1 MSPSVIMHAN
11 MPMADGCSV
20 RVGATSSARQAIL
33 LLLLIFAGRDGVSA
47 QSGKNHTLYL
57 LSLLA
62 YPNNNTS
69 LEPSI
74 SDGYDIIPGA
84 HLAVS
89 DINNRSDVLTDYR
102 LELLTAADGCN
113 VNWIAVVNL
122 IDYLYYKEG
131 KQIVGIV
138 GPECSDS
145 TKVVASITGRPEIAL
160 LNVHLGSAPELA
172 DRTLY
177 PFSYGI
183 RPPTSADVD
192 AVIALFKYNK
202 WTRAAVLYNSEM
214 LVDYN
219 SFLLFQE
226 KIKGTANLT
235 YTSSVST
242 TQLPLEQLRRSY
254 VRVIVSFLR
263 DETLKRVL
271 CLAYFKDMTYPRNQ
285 WILFEPYDSSSVSF
299 WYEGNQYECSSE
311 QMIKTLSQSIIINV
325 KTTDGDTSPISH
337 IDAEI
342 IDDACHGYPDCYV
355 LFDAVWAI
363 ALALNNSIEPLRAS
377 GLSLSNY
384 VYGKLD
390 YTQIVKEQ
398 MNILSFNGQWGAV
411 QFNSSTGFILNITS
425 TFYDIDTYLIG
436 TFSFP
441 NGVLDIDSGSDFVS
455 TTFDEKLVLVST
467 PLAVV
472 IIIVEVV
479 AAVLVI
485 LVHILNSVYSHR
497 KTIKLSSRRLNHF
510 AYIGCYIILIGT
522 LLYTIMETFNINQQ
536 AKDVLCN
543 AFPWTLIIGLT
554 LVFGTVLT
562 KAWRLYHIFKSAQKN
577 KKSSKLAI
585 GDRSLITM
593 IVILVSLSAVLC
605 LAWTLYDPLVR
616 KSSTTLAPEGDDLI
630 IFLKESCSCTYE
642 VAWVVVGMVYEGI
655 LIISTVILA
664 FLSRNI
670 SIKELQSTSTIL
682 MAYLLTLTTIVGGT
696 IYYITKTI
704 GAETDVPYAILCFSL
719 MIIVYLCIMLLF
731 LPPVLPVMKEWPVV
745 KKWPGLKGLPIIK
758 NLPFIGI
765 HSIEEEADNCCS

>member
-1 MSPSVIMHAN
+1 
-11 MPMADGCSV
+11 MAAV
-20 RVGATSSARQAIL
+20 HATSSARQAIL

-74 SDGYDIIPGA
+74 SDGNDIIPGA

-113 VNWIAVVNL
+113 VSWIAVVNL

-226 KIKGTANLT
+226 KIKGTANFT
-235 YTSSVST
+235 YTSSASPT
-242 TQLPLEQLRRSY
+242 KLPLEQLRRSY

-271 CLAYFKDMTYPRNQ
+271 CLAYFKNMTYPRYQ
-285 WILFEPYDSSSVSF
+285 WILFDSSDSSNVSF
-299 WYEGNQYECSSE
+299 SYEGNQYECSGE
-311 QMIKTLSQSIIINV
+311 QMIKTLSQIIIQ
-325 KTTDGDTSPISH
+325 TDNYYDDTSFISYIDEETI
-337 IDAEI
+337 IDACQY
-342 IDDACHGYPDCYV
+342 DYLCYV

-384 VYGKLD
+384 VHGELD

-398 MNILSFNGQWGAV
+398 MDMLSFNGQWGAV
-411 QFNSSTGFILNITS
+411 QFHSSTGFSFKNIIS
-425 TFYDIDTYLIG
+425 TLYCYDDTYPIIG
-436 TFSFP
+436 TYLFP
-441 NGVLDIDSGSDFVS
+441 NGILDIDSGSANFVS
-455 TTFDEKLVLVST
+455 TNFDEKLTLVST
-467 PLAVV
+467 PLALV

-485 LVHILNSVYSHR
+485 LVHILNTVYSHH
-497 KTIKLSSRRLNHF
+497 KTIRLSSRRLNHF

-522 LLYTIMETFNINQQ
+522 LFYTIMETFNINQQ

-543 AFPWTLIIGLT
+543 AFPWTLITGLT
-554 LVFGTVLT
+554 LVFGTVLA
-562 KAWRLYHIFKSAQKN
+562 KAWRLYHIYHSSLKH
-577 KKSSKLAI
+577 KKASKI
-585 GDRSLITM
+585 VIQDRSLIIM

-605 LAWTLYDPLVR
+605 LAGP
-616 KSSTTLAPEGDDLI
+616 
-630 IFLKESCSCTYE
+630 C
-642 VAWVVVGMVYEGI
+642 
-655 LIISTVILA
+655 
-664 FLSRNI
+664 
-670 SIKELQSTSTIL
+670 TIL
-682 MAYLLTLTTIVGGT
+682 
-696 IYYITKTI
+696 
-704 GAETDVPYAILCFSL
+704 LCEK
-719 MIIVYLCIMLLF
+719 VAQ
-731 LPPVLPVMKEWPVV
+731 
-745 KKWPGLKGLPIIK
+745 
-758 NLPFIGI
+758 
-765 HSIEEEADNCCS
+765 H

>member
-1 MSPSVIMHAN
+1 MNDVIIVWS
-11 MPMADGCSV
+11 MA
-20 RVGATSSARQAIL
+20 SSARQALL

-113 VNWIAVVNL
+113 VSWIAVVNL

-202 WTRAAVLYNSEM
+202 WTHAAVLYNSKM

-235 YTSSVST
+235 YTSSVSP

-271 CLAYFKDMTYPRNQ
+271 CLAYFKNMTYPRYQ
-285 WILFEPYDSSSVSF
+285 WILFEPYLSSNASF
-299 WYEGNQYECSSE
+299 SYESNQYECSGE
-311 QMIKTLSQSIIINV
+311 QMIKTLSQSITIQ
-325 KTTDGDTSPISH
+325 TDNPYVDTSPIS
-337 IDAEI
+337 D
-342 IDDACHGYPDCYV
+342 IDDVCQGYPTCYV

-398 MNILSFNGQWGAV
+398 MNILSFN
-411 QFNSSTGFILNITS
+411 
-425 TFYDIDTYLIG
+425 
-436 TFSFP
+436 
-441 NGVLDIDSGSDFVS
+441 
-455 TTFDEKLVLVST
+455 
-467 PLAVV
+467 
-472 IIIVEVV
+472 
-479 AAVLVI
+479 
-485 LVHILNSVYSHR
+485 VYSHR
-497 KTIKLSSRRLNHF
+497 KTIKISSRQLNHF
-510 AYIGCYIILIGT
+510 AYIGCY
-522 LLYTIMETFNINQQ
+522 
-536 AKDVLCN
+536 
-543 AFPWTLIIGLT
+543 
-554 LVFGTVLT
+554 
-562 KAWRLYHIFKSAQKN
+562 
-577 KKSSKLAI
+577 
-585 GDRSLITM
+585 
-593 IVILVSLSAVLC
+593 VIL
-605 LAWTLYDPLVR
+605 
-616 KSSTTLAPEGDDLI
+616 
-630 IFLKESCSCTYE
+630 
-642 VAWVVVGMVYEGI
+642 
-655 LIISTVILA
+655 
-664 FLSRNI
+664 
-670 SIKELQSTSTIL
+670 
-682 MAYLLTLTTIVGGT
+682 IVGGT

-704 GAETDVPYAILCFSL
+704 GAETDVPYAILCSSL
-719 MIIVYLCIMLLF
+719 MIIVYLCIVLLF

-745 KKWPGLKGLPIIK
+745 KKWPGLKDQKYHGHWLSERK
-758 NLPFIGI
+758 PFLAMVFNYTLL
-765 HSIEEEADNCCS
+765 SAQWL

>member
-1 MSPSVIMHAN
+1 MNDVIIVWS
-11 MPMADGCSV
+11 MA
-20 RVGATSSARQAIL
+20 SSARQALL

-113 VNWIAVVNL
+113 VSWIAVVNL

-202 WTRAAVLYNSEM
+202 WTHAAVLYNSKM

-235 YTSSVST
+235 YTSSVSP

-271 CLAYFKDMTYPRNQ
+271 CLAYFKNMTYPRYQ
-285 WILFEPYDSSSVSF
+285 WILFEPYLSSNASF
-299 WYEGNQYECSSE
+299 SYESNQYECSGE
-311 QMIKTLSQSIIINV
+311 QMIKTLSQSITIQ
-325 KTTDGDTSPISH
+325 TDNPYVDTSPIS
-337 IDAEI
+337 D
-342 IDDACHGYPDCYV
+342 IDDVCQGYPTCYV

-425 TFYDIDTYLIG
+425 TFYYSDNYSIG

-441 NGVLDIDSGSDFVS
+441 NGVLDIDSDIDFVS
-455 TTFDEKLVLVST
+455 TNFDEKLTLVST

-485 LVHILNSVYSHR
+485 MVHILNTVYSHR
-497 KTIKLSSRRLNHF
+497 KTIKISSRQLNHF
-510 AYIGCYIILIGT
+510 AYIGCYVILIGT
-522 LLYTIMETFNINQQ
+522 LLYTIMETFNINQKT
-536 AKDVLCN
+536 KDVLCN
-543 AFPWTLIIGLT
+543 AFPWTLITGLT
-554 LVFGTVLT
+554 LVFGTVLA
-562 KAWRLYHIFKSAQKN
+562 KAWRLYHIYHSSLKH
-577 KKSSKLAI
+577 KKASKI
-585 GDRSLITM
+585 VIQDRSLIIM

-616 KSSTTLAPEGDDLI
+616 KINVTLATEGDILV
-630 IFLKESCSCTYE
+630 LVMKESCSCAFE
-642 VAWVVVGMVYEGI
+642 VEWVVVGMVYEAI
-655 LIISTVILA
+655 LITCTVMCA
-664 FLSRNI
+664 FATRNI
-670 SIKELQSTSTIL
+670 SIKELQSQGTIL
-682 MAYLLTLTTIVGGT
+682 MSYLLTLTTIVGGT

-704 GAETDVPYAILCFSL
+704 GAETDVPYAILCSSL
-719 MIIVYLCIMLLF
+719 MIIVYLCIVLLF

-745 KKWPGLKGLPIIK
+745 KKWPGLKGLPVIK
-758 NLPFIGI
+758 KLPCWSGRLNFKGRG
-765 HSIEEEADNCCS
+765 STEELA

>member
-1 MSPSVIMHAN
+1 
-11 MPMADGCSV
+11 MPMMAAV
-20 RVGATSSARQAIL
+20 HATSSARQAIL

-74 SDGYDIIPGA
+74 SDGNDIIPGA

-113 VNWIAVVNL
+113 VSWIAVVNL

-235 YTSSVST
+235 YTSSASPT
-242 TQLPLEQLRRSY
+242 KLPLEQLRRSY

-271 CLAYFKDMTYPRNQ
+271 CLAYFKNMAYPRYQ
-285 WILFEPYDSSSVSF
+285 WILFEPYDSSNVSF

-311 QMIKTLSQSIIINV
+311 QMIKTLSQIIIQ
-325 KTTDGDTSPISH
+325 TDNYYDDTSFISYIDEETI
-337 IDAEI
+337 IDACQY
-342 IDDACHGYPDCYV
+342 DYLCYV

-384 VYGKLD
+384 VHGELD

-398 MNILSFNGQWGAV
+398 MDMLSFNGQWGAV
-411 QFNSSTGFILNITS
+411 QFHSSTGFSFKNIIS
-425 TFYDIDTYLIG
+425 TFYCYDDTYSIIG
-436 TFSFP
+436 TYSFP
-441 NGVLDIDSGSDFVS
+441 NGILDIDSGSDFVS
-455 TTFDEKLVLVST
+455 TNFDEKLVLIST

-485 LVHILNSVYSHR
+485 MVHILNTVYSHR
-497 KTIKLSSRRLNHF
+497 KTIRLSSRWLNHF

-522 LLYTIMETFNINQQ
+522 LFYTIMETFNINQQ

-543 AFPWTLIIGLT
+543 AFPWTLITGLT
-554 LVFGTVLT
+554 LVFGTVLA
-562 KAWRLYHIFKSAQKN
+562 KAWRLYHIYHSSLKHKKAFKIVIQ
-577 KKSSKLAI
+577 
-585 GDRSLITM
+585 DRSLIIM

-642 VAWVVVGMVYEGI
+642 VEWVVAGMVYEGI

-664 FLSRNI
+664 FLSKNI

-682 MAYLLTLTTIVGGT
+682 MAYLLTLTTLVGGT

-731 LPPVLPVMKEWPVV
+731 LPPVLPVMKEWPFV
-745 KKWPGLKGLPIIK
+745 KKWPGLKGLPVIK

-765 HSIEEEADNCCS
+765 HSIEEVDICCF

>member
-1 MSPSVIMHAN
+1 MAVI
-11 MPMADGCSV
+11 
-20 RVGATSSARQAIL
+20 RQVIV
-33 LLLLIFAGRDGVSA
+33 LLLLIIAGRGDGASA

-113 VNWIAVVNL
+113 IDWISVISL
-122 IDYLYYKEG
+122 IDNLYYKEG

-172 DRTLY
+172 NRTLY

-192 AVIALFKYNK
+192 AVIALFSYNK

-226 KIKGTANLT
+226 KIAGTANLT
-235 YTSSVST
+235 YTSSASP

-271 CLAYFKDMTYPRNQ
+271 CLAYYKNMTYPRYQ
-285 WILFEPYDSSSVSF
+285 WILFQSNDNSNVSF
-299 WYEGNQYECSSE
+299 SYEGNQYECSGE
-311 QMIKTLSQSIIINV
+311 QLVTALSQSIGINSENLNSDAPFISDIDEV
-325 KTTDGDTSPISH
+325 TIVDT
-337 IDAEI
+337 
-342 IDDACHGYPDCYV
+342 CLRYPDCYI

-363 ALALNNSIEPLRAS
+363 ALALNNSIEPLAAS
-377 GLSLSNY
+377 GHSLLNY
-384 VYGKLD
+384 IYGKLE
-390 YTQIVKEQ
+390 YTRIVKEQ
-398 MNILSFNGQWGAV
+398 MNMLSFNGLWGAV
-411 QFNSSTGFILNITS
+411 QFNSSTGFILNITT
-425 TFYDIDTYLIG
+425 TFYYNGSYDDNYSIG

-441 NGVLDIDSGSDFVS
+441 NGILDIYSGRAAFLLTS
-455 TTFDEKLVLVST
+455 FDKTLILVST

-472 IIIVEVV
+472 IIVVEAV
-479 AAVLVI
+479 AAILVMM
-485 LVHILNSVYSHR
+485 VHILNTVYSQR
-497 KTIKLSSRRLNHF
+497 KTIKISSTRLNHF
-510 AYIGCYIILIGT
+510 AYIGCYVILIGT
-522 LLYTIMETFNINQQ
+522 LLYTIMETFNINQK
-536 AKDVLCN
+536 AKNVLCN
-543 AFPWTLIIGLT
+543 AFPWTLITGLT

-562 KAWRLYHIFKSAQKN
+562 KAWRLYHIYHSALKH
-577 KKSSKLAI
+577 KKSSKVATQ
-585 GDRSLITM
+585 DKSLIVM
-593 IVILVSLSAVLC
+593 IVVLGSLSAVLC
-605 LAWTLYDPLVR
+605 LAWTFYDPLVR
-616 KSSTTLAPEGDDLI
+616 NTDVSLATEGDDLVI
-630 IFLKESCSCTYE
+630 VMKESCSCTYE
-642 VAWVVVGMVYEGI
+642 VVWVVVGMVYEAI
-655 LIISTVILA
+655 LITCTVVCAFST
-664 FLSRNI
+664 RNI
-670 SIKELQSTSTIL
+670 SIKELQSQGTIL
-682 MAYLLTLTTIVGGT
+682 MAYFLTLTSITGGA

-704 GAETDVPYAILCFSL
+704 GTETDVPYAILCFSL
-719 MIIVYLCIMLLF
+719 MIIVYLCIVLLF
-731 LPPVLPVMKEWPVV
+731 LPPVVPVIKEWPVV
-745 KKWPGLKGLPIIK
+745 KKWLGLLS
-758 NLPFIGI
+758 FIGRR
-765 HSIEEEADNCCS
+765 SIKQL